1 MILPNFKWATNL
13 QTSKEQIARIICFAL
28 HRIRPAF
35 LHNLIRL
42 ISTVQESRIKEHNYG
57 MMKKARE

>member
-1 MILPNFKWATNL
+1 MMSPNFKCVTNL
-13 QTSKEQIARIICFAL
+13 QTRKEQIARIICFAL

-42 ISTVQESRIKEHNYG
+42 VSNAQELRIKELNG
-57 MMKKARE
+57 KCLMT

>member
-35 LHNLIRL
+35 LHKLIRL
-42 ISTVQESRIKEHNYG
+42 VSSVQESRIKENYR
-57 MMKKARE
+57 MMRKA